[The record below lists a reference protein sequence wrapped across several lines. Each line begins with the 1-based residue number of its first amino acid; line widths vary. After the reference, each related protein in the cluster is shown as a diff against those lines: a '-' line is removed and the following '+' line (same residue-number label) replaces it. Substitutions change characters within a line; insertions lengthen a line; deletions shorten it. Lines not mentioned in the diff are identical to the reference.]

1 MLRCL
6 AAGSSALRP
15 VLEAPARPAD
25 CLGVTRGALY
35 LRIAGPPGVLAVLTH
50 DAVRL
55 PCGLVLPTTS
65 AELPLTSL
73 APAHSMIL
81 ESYTCGNMHN
91 SPGSWGIVIGSG
103 EVRWSGPD
111 GPVVVRAVREWAPAR
126 PVRGEVAA
134 SALAEVRSVLGR
146 AGLSGSGLSCSGLS
160 GTALNAAGTNGAD
173 AVVSSWLAELGA
185 AACDQGAAT
194 AAAMRLLGSGPGLTP
209 SGDDVLAGFL
219 AGAAAFG
226 IGAAALREA
235 VAVLAPART
244 TALSAA
250 LLWHA
255 ARGECIHEL
264 AGLAA
269 VLTGQG
275 CSQPGEA
282 GRAVSRLVS
291 VGHTSG
297 AALALGLVS
306 AAECALAETGLAETG
321 LAGTALGGTALAGTG
336 PAGTGLAETGLAET
350 VLAETGRTA
359 TGDAA

>member
-1 MLRCL
+1 MRCL

-15 VLEAPARPAD
+15 VLAAPARPAD

-35 LRIAGPPGVLAVLTH
+35 LRIPGPPGVLAVLTY

-73 APAHSMIL
+73 APAR
-81 ESYTCGNMHN
+81 
-91 SPGSWGIVIGSG
+91 SWGIVVGSG
-103 EVRWSGPD
+103 EVRWDGPD

-146 AGLSGSGLSCSGLS
+146 AGPRGSGLSGSALS
-160 GTALNAAGTNGAD
+160 ASGTNGAD
-173 AVVSSWLAELGA
+173 TVVSSSLLAELGTAAGDQAEATVA
-185 AACDQGAAT
+185 AA
-194 AAAMRLLGSGPGLTP
+194 RLLGSGPGLTP

-219 AGAAAFG
+219 VGAAAFG
-226 IGAAALREA
+226 TDATALREA
-235 VAVLAPART
+235 TAVLAPART

-255 ARGECIHEL
+255 ARGECIDEL
-264 AGLAA
+264 ASLAV
-269 VLTGQG
+269 VLTSQG
-275 CSQPGEA
+275 RCLPDEA
-282 GRAVSRLVS
+282 GRAVSRLLS

-297 AALALGLVS
+297 AALALGLVT
-306 AAECALAETGLAETG
+306 AAESALRAQAVLAESGLADTGLADTG
-321 LAGTALGGTALAGTG
+321 LAD
-336 PAGTGLAETGLAET
+336 TGLAD
-350 VLAETGRTA
+350 TGRA
-359 TGDAA
+359 EPGQAA